1 MERPPRPRPQIG
13 RRQALLG
20 LAGELG
26 LGVVGLSAL
35 STCRGGCERG
45 EPSRGRPSAAAP
57 SGARSSA
64 ARAEPAGSIPARA
77 LKLEPAS
84 SPSPFAVLEIR
95 GSHRDIGRGMGESF
109 RDSIQALLREQT
121 EFASVVALAGGRL
134 RERVARLEQAAR
146 GSHPGLVEELEGMAE
161 GAGMPFA
168 ELFAWN
174 CRSEIDAAGAPC
186 PPGCSTVGLVRD
198 GRLLLAHNED
208 GDEAYGH
215 RMFVLRA
222 RPPSGVAFAALV
234 YPGTLPGN
242 GPGLNARGVAQATNY
257 IGPCDAAEGV
267 PRYFVGRA
275 VLEAAT
281 LEDAVAIASKD
292 PRAFPWHHNLADLG
306 RGMLVS
312 LETWPGRHH
321 RLDVHGLYLHTNH
334 LLHREMLDL
343 PEQRAYLDRSSL
355 PRLRRL
361 ERLFADRPPR
371 SREDVLDALHDRQ
384 GTPCKICRRPGD
396 PVGGITVGT
405 AVFESPRPEMSLWD
419 GPSCGGP
426 MQVVSPG

>member
-1 MERPPRPRPQIG
+1 M
-13 RRQALLG
+13 
-20 LAGELG
+20 
-26 LGVVGLSAL
+26 
-35 STCRGGCERG
+35 
-45 EPSRGRPSAAAP
+45 
-57 SGARSSA
+57 
-64 ARAEPAGSIPARA
+64 
-77 LKLEPAS
+77 
-84 SPSPFAVLEIR
+84 LEIG
-95 GSHRDIGRGMGESF
+95 GSHRDIGLGIGRTF
-109 RDSIQALLREQT
+109 RDSIQALLREQA

-146 GSHPGLVEELEGMAE
+146 SSYPGLVEELQGMAE
-161 GAGMPFA
+161 GAGIAFE

-174 CRSEIDAAGAPC
+174 CRSEIDASSAPC
-186 PPGCSTVGLVRD
+186 PPGCSTVGWVRD
-198 GRLLLAHNED
+198 GGLLLGHNED
-208 GDEAYGH
+208 GDAAYAH

-222 RPPSGVAFAALV
+222 RPPSGIAFAALV

-281 LEDAVAIASKD
+281 LEEAVAIACKD
-292 PRAFPWHHNLADLG
+292 PRAFPWHHNLGDLG
-306 RGMLVS
+306 RGALVS

-321 RLDVHGLYLHTNH
+321 RLDVQGLYLHTNH

-343 PEQRAYLDRSSL
+343 PEQRAHLDRSSL

-371 SREDVLDALHDRQ
+371 SREDLLDALHDRQ
-384 GTPCKICRRPGD
+384 STPCKICRRPGD
-396 PVGGITVGT
+396 VVGGITVGT
-405 AVFESPRPEMSLWD
+405 ALFESPRLEMSLWD

-426 MQVVSPG
+426 VQVVSPG